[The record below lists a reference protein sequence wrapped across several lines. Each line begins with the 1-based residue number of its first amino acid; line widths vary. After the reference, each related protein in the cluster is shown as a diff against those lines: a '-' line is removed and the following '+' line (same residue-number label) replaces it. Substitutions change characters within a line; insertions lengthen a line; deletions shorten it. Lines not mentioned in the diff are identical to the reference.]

1 MANSVKYGPRI
12 LDAGNRGDWVT
23 FDVGQFTS
31 ARVQVEPDGRSAAWT
46 TASLSVQGS
55 IDGSNWGSLDTSLTL
70 TTTGTTPTIDVSTF
84 ALLRVRVTAQES
96 GVKLWVSCTAK
107 AGEGA

>member
-70 TTTGTTPTIDVSTF
+70 TTAGTTPTIDVSTF

-96 GVKLWVSCTAK
+96 SVKLWVSCTAK